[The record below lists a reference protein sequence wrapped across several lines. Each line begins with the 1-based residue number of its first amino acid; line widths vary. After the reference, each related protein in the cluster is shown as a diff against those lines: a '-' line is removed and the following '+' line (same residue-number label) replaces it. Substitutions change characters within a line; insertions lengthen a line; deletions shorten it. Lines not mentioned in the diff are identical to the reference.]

1 MNEILFFCQYPEYVI
16 AEILQEVESI
26 TLNNKSGIWV
36 EGCTLNMKF
45 YPSARRILQQKPWFQ
60 WIMIGVLEQTYPPN
74 LFHCMAEVQ
83 SKVLTR
89 TSAGRWEAFISL
101 WADRQTLIW
110 QVSLLHCEC
119 EMLDYNAHTP
129 SFQTK
134 TYSRFLSFI
143 YEYQKM

>member
-1 MNEILFFCQYPEYVI
+1 
-16 AEILQEVESI
+16 
-26 TLNNKSGIWV
+26 
-36 EGCTLNMKF
+36 MKF
-45 YPSARRILQQKPWFQ
+45 YPSARRILKQMPWFQ

-74 LFHCMAEVQ
+74 LFHCMAEIQ
-83 SKVLTR
+83 SKVLTK

-119 EMLDYNAHTP
+119 EMLDYNVHTP

-134 TYSRFLSFI
+134 TYSQVPKILKNHKDKDAGIIAKERVGEGMPWICIFDVSVGVTVFKCKKRGL
-143 YEYQKM
+143 Q